1 MRIVWRHSQ
10 QGFFEQQPPAK
21 VRTDRLTLLA
31 RLHTIKKG
39 MSVRRCL
46 LLTLAVG
53 FLAGCGASRKLS
65 EDAAK
70 EKILELGLLDLK
82 DKQIQ
87 VQRILHAGED
97 QAVAEASVQMAF
109 RLSKGKGKDWQ
120 VNAVRLGDRDWVDT
134 QAFLAALNE
143 VRVRQTR
150 NNLERIEEGIR
161 KYQARQGALPAI
173 SDIVKLTDLLFPEY
187 MSEVVRYD
195 AWNNELKVN
204 AVGNNLQLSSAG
216 PDGIPGNAD
225 DIHLDVRPILRSS

>member
-1 MRIVWRHSQ
+1 M
-10 QGFFEQQPPAK
+10 P
-21 VRTDRLTLLA
+21 TDRLTLLA

-46 LLTLAVG
+46 LLTLAAG
-53 FLAGCGASRKLS
+53 FLASCGASRKLS
-65 EDAAK
+65 EDTAK

-87 VQRILHAGED
+87 VQRIVHAGED
-97 QAVAEASVQMAF
+97 QAVAEANVQMAF

-120 VNAVRLGDRDWVDT
+120 VNAVRLGDRDWIDT

-150 NNLERIEEGIR
+150 HSLERIQEGIR
-161 KYQARQGALPAI
+161 RYQAKQGALPAI

-204 AVGNNLQLSSAG
+204 SAGNNFQLSSAG
-216 PDGIPGNAD
+216 PDGITGNAD
-225 DIHLDVRPILRSS
+225 DILLDIRPI

>member
-1 MRIVWRHSQ
+1 
-10 QGFFEQQPPAK
+10 
-21 VRTDRLTLLA
+21 
-31 RLHTIKKG
+31 
-39 MSVRRCL
+39 
-46 LLTLAVG
+46 VG